1 MKILDRIKNIVIS
14 RKRFFNNKYS
24 LTLLIIALLINLA
37 SWLYIFLYIKPQ
49 SEPIFLHYNIYYGV
63 DLIGNWYQ
71 IYLYIPFIALV
82 VYFINA
88 FISYI
93 LYRRD
98 IKLTFLI
105 QGINIF
111 LQISILA
118 STYLIVKQ
126 NL

>member
-1 MKILDRIKNIVIS
+1 MKILDRIKNIVVS
-14 RKRFFNNKYS
+14 RKRFFSNKYS